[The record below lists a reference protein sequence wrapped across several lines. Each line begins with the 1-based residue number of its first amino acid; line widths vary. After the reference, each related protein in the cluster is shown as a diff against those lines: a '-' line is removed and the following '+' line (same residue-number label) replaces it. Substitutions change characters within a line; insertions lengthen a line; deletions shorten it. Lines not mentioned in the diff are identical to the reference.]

1 MKTKPRDSHS
11 AVPFCVEGGRHT
23 GAQSSG
29 SRVRMPYCRAS
40 ARVGLIPAACPGGE
54 ARHLFVCSF
63 WQSLA
68 GGRCPPHAPKIFC
81 MAGGRTGAQT
91 SGFCV
96 RMAFSQGFGKMQINS
111 RRNAPGDS
119 RTAVPFCVGCP
130 LHTGA
135 RRKKIPYPVSF
146 GIRYFEKGVN
156 ERGNQP
162 CQPICAS
169 TNRHT

>member
-1 MKTKPRDSHS
+1 MAFLQGFGKMQDDSRRNAPGERLATFLCVAFGRAWRED
-11 AVPFCVEGGRHT
+11 AVR
-23 GAQSSG
+23 
-29 SRVRMPYCRAS
+29 RMSP
-40 ARVGLIPAACPGGE
+40 E
-54 ARHLFVCSF
+54 
-63 WQSLA
+63 
-68 GGRCPPHAPKIFC
+68 IFC
-81 MAGGRTGAQT
+81 MAGGHTKAQS

-96 RMAFSQGFGKMQINS
+96 RMAFSQGFGKMQINFC
-111 RRNAPGDS
+111 RNAS
-119 RTAVPFCVGCP
+119 RGQPFGCPFCVGCLP
-130 LHTGA
+130 HTGA